1 MASIFSRIIKGEI
14 PSYKV
19 AENDDFYAF
28 LDINPQ
34 AKGHVLVVPKLEID
48 YIFDLPEDLYRA
60 YWDFAKKVAKAIK
73 IAIPCERVGVAV
85 VGLDVPH
92 SHIHLIPI
100 SKVEDMNFS
109 KEKVKLT
116 DEEMKKIA
124 KSISEKYR
132 LATDL

>member
-124 KSISEKYR
+124 KSISEKFR